1 MLSVL
6 LFLCFVSYISSA
18 SINGSVLP
26 ILQIFLIKFL
36 VLPLLVFAI
45 LALLFVIRTSPTTLS
60 VDAEALERDCAPLV
74 SWKQEFKS
82 VSRMLFLDLM
92 LLIFRGRCIVSLFQ
106 FVH

>member
-6 LFLCFVSYISSA
+6 RFICFVSYISSA
-18 SINGSVLP
+18 SINGSVLL

-45 LALLFVIRTSPTTLS
+45 LVLLFVIHTSPTALS
-60 VDAEALERDCAPLV
+60 VGAEALKKDCAPLV

-82 VSRMLFLDLM
+82 VSRMLFLDL
-92 LLIFRGRCIVSLFQ
+92 LPLVKVLY
-106 FVH
+106 